1 MRRAAVRLLG
11 CALLAAP
18 AAALGQSAGG
28 FTFRADE
35 VAPSRFEF
43 GGFVEGRGDWS
54 AYDDDSPFR
63 RLANPRGA
71 PDTGWRA
78 QPGAELRG
86 TFREGPVRLFAAGNL
101 NYIGDTTQAGR
112 GAATLYEGYGL
123 YEWAPG
129 SAVAL
134 GKRVLR
140 WGKGYAFSPTGFVE
154 RPRDPTDPE
163 AAREGYW
170 MATAEWTRSF
180 SEAGPLQTLGFTGV
194 LLPVIP
200 NVNYEYGS
208 TRGLNAAGRLSMLIA
223 DTDIDLVVAGGDTR
237 GWRLGGSIARNLLPE
252 LVVYGEAAWFADE
265 SRLPVDAPSRP
276 ILPPA
281 KDALS
286 AVLGLRW
293 QSPTDT
299 TVILEYYRN
308 GLGVAAEQFANVLSI
323 LDRAADLQAATG
335 NEAFVAP
342 ARRLARAYQ
351 RPQPLRDY
359 VYLRVSQREPWN
371 ILYTTPAITV
381 IADPSGQSAS
391 VTPEVV
397 YTGFRNTELRLRAQM
412 NIGPRE
418 SDFGA
423 RQVNARVELRARFFF

>member
-1 MRRAAVRLLG
+1 MRRAAVRLLA

-18 AAALGQSAGG
+18 EVALGQSAGG

-43 GGFVEGRGDWS
+43 GGFLEGRSDWT
-54 AYDDDSPFR
+54 AYDNDSPFR
-63 RLANPRGA
+63 RLAHPRGA
-71 PDTGWRA
+71 PASGWRA
-78 QPGAELRG
+78 EPGLELRG
-86 TFREGPVRLFAAGNL
+86 TFREGPFRLFAAGNL
-101 NYIGDTTQAGR
+101 NYLGDTAAAGR

-129 SAVAL
+129 SAFAL

-180 SEAGPLQTLGFTGV
+180 SEAGPLQTLGLTAV
-194 LLPVIP
+194 LLPVVP
-200 NVNYEYGS
+200 NVNYEYGGP
-208 TRGLNAAGRLSMLIA
+208 RGINAAGRLSLLVA
-223 DTDIDLVVAGGDTR
+223 DTDIDFVLAGGDTR
-237 GWRLGGSIARNLLPE
+237 GLRLGGSIARNLLPE
-252 LVVYGEAAWFADE
+252 LVVYGEAAWFAE
-265 SRLPVDAPSRP
+265 EPRLPVDAPGRP
-276 ILPPA
+276 VPPA
-281 KDALS
+281 EKNAMS

-293 QSPTDT
+293 QAPTDT
-299 TVILEYYRN
+299 TLILEYYRN
-308 GLGVAAEQFANVLSI
+308 GLGVTAEQFAHVVEI
-323 LDRAADLQAATG
+323 LDRAAEQQAATG
-335 NEAFVAP
+335 SDALVAP

-359 VYLRVSQREPWN
+359 VYLRLSQREPWN
-371 ILYTTPAITV
+371 ILHTTPAITV

-412 NIGPRE
+412 NLGPRD

-423 RQVNARVELRARFFF
+423 RQVNARLELRARLFF